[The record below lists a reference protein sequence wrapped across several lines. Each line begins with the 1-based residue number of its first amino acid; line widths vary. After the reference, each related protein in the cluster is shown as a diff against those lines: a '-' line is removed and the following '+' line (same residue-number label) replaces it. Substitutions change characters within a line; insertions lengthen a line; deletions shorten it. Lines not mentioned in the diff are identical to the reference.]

1 MENLT
6 NKKQVNPVSW
16 KVEEYLAYLYLSI
29 ADADMQMSEVE
40 LKTIKWR
47 LKPLFEQY
55 FPNLNVDIEF
65 LIQNLKRVVE
75 TGSEMDRYRIIEELN
90 QKYKLSRELKIE
102 ILSDLHDLINV
113 DDVLV
118 FSEYN
123 LMNYIRVCFAEHTHK

>member
-1 MENLT
+1 MENPKN
-6 NKKQVNPVSW
+6 NKQGTHTSW

-29 ADADMQMSEVE
+29 ADADMQVSDME

-55 FPNLNVDIEF
+55 FPDLHVDIDF
-65 LIQNLKRVVE
+65 LIQNLRKAVE
-75 TGSEMDRYRIIEELN
+75 NSSEMDRYRIIEKLN
-90 QKYKLSRELKIE
+90 QKYKLSRELRIE

-113 DDVLV
+113 DDVLA

-123 LMNYIRVCFAEHTHK
+123 MMNYIRACFSEHQK

>member
-1 MENLT
+1 MENRT
-6 NKKQVNPVSW
+6 IKKQVSPVSW

-29 ADADMQMSEVE
+29 ADADMQMSELE
-40 LKTIKWR
+40 IKTIKWR
-47 LKPLFEQY
+47 LKPLFEHY
-55 FPNLNVDIEF
+55 FPDLHVDVEF
-65 LIQNLKRVVE
+65 LIQNLKRIVE

-90 QKYKLSRELKIE
+90 QKYKLRQEIKIE

-123 LMNYIRVCFAEHTHK
+123 LMNFIRVCFSEQGTK

>member
-1 MENLT
+1 MENRKN
-6 NKKQVNPVSW
+6 NKQAHPSSW

-29 ADADMQMSEVE
+29 ADADMQVSDVE

-55 FPNLNVDIEF
+55 FPNLHIDIDF
-65 LIQNLKRVVE
+65 LIQNLKKVVE
-75 TGSEMDRYRIIEELN
+75 TGSEMDRYKIIEELN
-90 QKYKLSRELKIE
+90 QKYKLSKELRIE

-113 DDVLV
+113 DDVLA

-123 LMNYIRVCFAEHTHK
+123 MMNYIRACFSEHAK